1 MTDMAENQEL
11 RVRERAPGAA
21 LSAARTAQNLSLTD
35 VARQL
40 KLSVNQVA
48 ALEAGEFERLP
59 GPVFVRGFVRNYA
72 RLLKLDPERI
82 LDLIVPDA
90 SEREMRNEMPA
101 SRDIPFPPER
111 ARRWPGL
118 VLLLLLAIAML
129 AGYEFYW
136 GEQTRVVTTTKPAA
150 PQASPVAPA
159 AQTARDVVPATMPDA
174 QAPTPAHL
182 EAVAPAV
189 QPAQDTR
196 QSAEAVSQAPPVA
209 PPAGDNELRFT
220 FDKESWVQIRESG
233 GKVIF
238 TRLNPAGS
246 EQRVSGKP
254 PFRLVIGNAHGVRL
268 TYNER
273 PVDLEPH
280 IVRDDVA
287 RFTLE

>member
-1 MTDMAENQEL
+1 MAENQEL

-82 LDLIVPDA
+82 LELIVPDA
-90 SEREMRNEMPA
+90 SEREVRNEMPA

-136 GEQTRVVTTTKPAA
+136 GEQAPVVTATRPAA
-150 PQASPVAPA
+150 PPAPPAPPVAP
-159 AQTARDVVPATMPDA
+159 TAETPRAIVPATTPDP
-174 QAPTPAHL
+174 QAPTQAQPEAAAL
-182 EAVAPAV
+182 AVQPVQDTREAVAAV
-189 QPAQDTR
+189 AQPT
-196 QSAEAVSQAPPVA
+196 PVA
-209 PPAGDNELRFT
+209 PPAGDSELRFT

-273 PVDLEPH
+273 PVDLEPQ
-280 IVRDDVA
+280 IVSDDVA

>member
-118 VLLLLLAIAML
+118 VLLLLLAIAGL

-136 GEQTRVVTTTKPAA
+136 GEQAPVGTATRPAA
-150 PQASPVAPA
+150 PPAPPVAP
-159 AQTARDVVPATMPDA
+159 TAETSRAIVPATMPDP
-174 QAPTPAHL
+174 QAPGLAQPEAAAL
-182 EAVAPAV
+182 AAQPGQDAREAVAAV
-189 QPAQDTR
+189 V
-196 QSAEAVSQAPPVA
+196 QSTPVA

-233 GKVIF
+233 GKAIF

-254 PFRLVIGNAHGVRL
+254 PFTLVIGNAHGVRL

-280 IVRDDVA
+280 IARDDVA

>member
-82 LDLIVPDA
+82 VDAIMPDL
-90 SEREMRNEMPA
+90 SEQEEAKELPAA
-101 SRDIPFPPER
+101 SREIPFPSERTR
-111 ARRWPGL
+111 ARRWPGFALAVL
-118 VLLLLLAIAML
+118 VVLVGLAA
-129 AGYEFYW
+129 YEFYW
-136 GEQTRVVTTTKPAA
+136 HEPGDATVTRSAPTAAFPPAAEQSASTALPMTASGVASQSESAGTA
-150 PQASPVAPA
+150 PQAPEA
-159 AQTARDVVPATMPDA
+159 ASEGA
-174 QAPTPAHL
+174 Q
-182 EAVAPAV
+182 
-189 QPAQDTR
+189 
-196 QSAEAVSQAPPVA
+196 PPLA
-209 PPAGDNELRFT
+209 ASEAGDGELRFT
-220 FDKESWVQIRESG
+220 FAKDSWVQVRERSG
-233 GKVIF
+233 KTIF

-246 EQRVSGKP
+246 AQRVSGKP
-254 PFRLVIGNAHGVRL
+254 PLMLVIGNAHGVRV

-273 PVDLEPH
+273 PVDLEPY
-280 IVRDDVA
+280 IIRDDVA